1 MRIHNTA
8 LSNPWAKKKKTCR
21 YRECY
26 LSNVYNKMLTEF
38 ERKVVLRKL
47 IAEALAAQVPR
58 TTVENAVKNY
68 SNVLDRIEAL
78 VEIREMRGLPSPQ

>member
-1 MRIHNTA
+1 MFTIM
-8 LSNPWAKKKKTCR
+8 
-21 YRECY
+21 
-26 LSNVYNKMLTEF
+26 KMLKEF

-78 VEIREMRGLPSPQ
+78 VEIREMRG

>member
-1 MRIHNTA
+1 MFTVI
-8 LSNPWAKKKKTCR
+8 
-21 YRECY
+21 
-26 LSNVYNKMLTEF
+26 KMLNEF

-78 VEIREMRGLPSPQ
+78 VEIREVRGSQSPAFRKISFFLKHCYFYILII